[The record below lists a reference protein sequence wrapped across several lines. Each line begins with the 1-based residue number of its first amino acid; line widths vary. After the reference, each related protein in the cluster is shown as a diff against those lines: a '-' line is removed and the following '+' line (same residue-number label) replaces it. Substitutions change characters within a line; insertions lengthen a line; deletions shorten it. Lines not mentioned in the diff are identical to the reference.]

1 MKAFTVHTGIVAP
14 MDRPNI
20 DTDMI
25 IPKQF
30 LKSIKRSGFG
40 PNLFD
45 ELRYLDEGQP
55 DADNSGRPLNPDFVL
70 NKPRYQGASVLLARE
85 NFGCGSSREHAPWAL
100 EDFGFRAIIAPSYAD
115 IFFNNSFKN
124 GLLPIVLD
132 EKSVDELFKAVEANE
147 GYQLTVDLEAQVVRT
162 PDGKEYGFEVDAF
175 RKHCLLNGLD
185 DIGLTLQDADAIK
198 AYEDKRRQTAPW
210 LFGA

>member
-1 MKAFTVHTGIVAP
+1 MKPFTVHKGIAAP
-14 MDRPNI
+14 MDRANI

-70 NKPRYQGASVLLARE
+70 NQPRYQGASVLLARE

-132 EKSVDELFKAVEANE
+132 DATVDRLFKAVAANE
-147 GYQLTVDLEAQVVRT
+147 GYELTIDLAQQKVIT
-162 PDGKEYGFEVDAF
+162 PDGEEIPFEVDAF

-185 DIGLTLQDADAIK
+185 DIGLTLQDADDIR
-198 AYEDKRRQTAPW
+198 AYEANRRQQSPW
-210 LFGA
+210 LFS

>member
-1 MKAFTVHTGIVAP
+1 M
-14 MDRPNI
+14 
-20 DTDMI
+20 
-25 IPKQF
+25 
-30 LKSIKRSGFG
+30 
-40 PNLFD
+40 
-45 ELRYLDEGQP
+45 
-55 DADNSGRPLNPDFVL
+55 
-70 NKPRYQGASVLLARE
+70 LLARE